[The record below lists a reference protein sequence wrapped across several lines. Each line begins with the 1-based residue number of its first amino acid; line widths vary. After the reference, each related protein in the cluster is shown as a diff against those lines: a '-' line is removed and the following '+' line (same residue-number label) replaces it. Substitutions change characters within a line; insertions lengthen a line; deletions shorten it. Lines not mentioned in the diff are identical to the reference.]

1 LRRFEVNEDMN
12 EDMNHEDL
20 IVLVKELNK
29 LGYSVV
35 GFSKKDEYP
44 QERITLELIGQCLL

>member
-1 LRRFEVNEDMN
+1 
-12 EDMNHEDL
+12 
-20 IVLVKELNK
+20 VKEEEKDMDEKELITLIKELGK

-44 QERITLELIGQCLL
+44 QERITLELLGQCLL

>member
-1 LRRFEVNEDMN
+1 MNEENEDMN
-12 EDMNHEDL
+12 QEEL
-20 IVLVKELNK
+20 IALVKELNK

-35 GFSKKDEYP
+35 GFSKNDEYP